1 MASSKQRPACPGN
14 SSTALDRRVRR
25 EIATFLRAVHSY
37 PESFARD
44 PLLSFE
50 QHLFSLAAEN
60 VAAENYRPS

>member
-1 MASSKQRPACPGN
+1 MATSKRRPASPGN
-14 SSTALDRRVRR
+14 SRTALDRQVRR

-50 QHLFSLAAEN
+50 QHLFSMAN
-60 VAAENYRPS
+60 QNRAAENYRRS